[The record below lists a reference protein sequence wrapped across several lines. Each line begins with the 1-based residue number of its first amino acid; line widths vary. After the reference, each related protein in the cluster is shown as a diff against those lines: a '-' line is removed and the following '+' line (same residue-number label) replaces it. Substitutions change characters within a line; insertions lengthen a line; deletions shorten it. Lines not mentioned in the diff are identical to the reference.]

1 MTDNLSR
8 ADGARVLADLHA
20 LRAIGTY
27 KTGVH
32 KPTFSEPHLRSLA
45 WLVQR
50 LPEAGLTGEID
61 GIGNILGTST
71 KAGPKLL
78 AGSHLESQNH
88 AGWLDG
94 PLGVVYA
101 LEAARVIN
109 RDPNINGAV
118 EVASWCDE
126 EGHFGHF
133 LGSRSYV
140 GGVTEA
146 DIDAAR
152 DRNSGKSMRDALR
165 DAGLAGRARAR
176 CERGRHIGYLEA
188 HIEQGET
195 LESSGL
201 KIGVVTSIVG
211 IWQYRITFTG
221 EQNHAGTT
229 RMAIRR
235 DAGLALARF
244 CVAIDERFP
253 AACGPRTVWTT
264 GRITLDPGAPS
275 IIPGAAEMLFQIR
288 DDDPAVIA
296 RLEDLLRSMAAEV
309 DKQGRCSVAVERIR
323 TGTPALMDA
332 SFQQAIEQAGAA
344 CAGGRSLRMPSGA
357 GHDAQVLATVMPAG
371 MLFVPSIGGISHHWT
386 ENTADADIVTGA
398 EVFVD
403 ACRKLLRDNENRRPH
418 CGRRSCLSRFRTSRL
433 LSCLPSI
440 ADAPGAAIGLRPVA
454 ELAVE
459 FHQER
464 NAIGQP
470 PLGARRGQR
479 EITRGPRAE
488 HRKRRRATN
497 SADCGER
504 DIRLRIADLI
514 MGIGEFAEQVQLTAI
529 VHGEDLVRP
538 QEMTQPSRLKIKQLE
553 QKLL

>member
-1 MTDNLSR
+1 MNDNLSR
-8 ADGARVLADLHA
+8 ADGARVLADLHT
-20 LRAIGTY
+20 LRAMGTY

-32 KPTFSEPHLRSLA
+32 KPTFSEPHLASLA

-50 LPEAGLTGEID
+50 LPDAGLTGEID
-61 GIGNILGTST
+61 GIGNILGIST
-71 KAGPKLL
+71 KGGPRLL

-109 RDPNINGAV
+109 RDPNTKGAV

-126 EGHFGHF
+126 EGHFGYF

-152 DRNSGKSMRDALR
+152 DRNSGKTMREALR
-165 DAGLAGRARAR
+165 EAGLAGRARAR
-176 CERGRHIGYLEA
+176 YERGRHIGYLEA

-288 DDDPAVIA
+288 DDDESVIA
-296 RLEDLLRSMAAEV
+296 RLEALLHSMAAEV

-332 SFQQAIEQAGAA
+332 SFQQAIEQASAT

-357 GHDAQVLATVMPAG
+357 GHDAQVLSTVMPAG

-398 EVFVD
+398 EVFVE
-403 ACRKLLRDNENRRPH
+403 ACR
-418 CGRRSCLSRFRTSRL
+418 RL
-433 LSCLPSI
+433 L
-440 ADAPGAAIGLRPVA
+440 
-454 ELAVE
+454 
-459 FHQER
+459 
-464 NAIGQP
+464 
-470 PLGARRGQR
+470 AR
-479 EITRGPRAE
+479 
-488 HRKRRRATN
+488 
-497 SADCGER
+497 
-504 DIRLRIADLI
+504 
-514 MGIGEFAEQVQLTAI
+514 
-529 VHGEDLVRP
+529 
-538 QEMTQPSRLKIKQLE
+538 
-553 QKLL
+553 

>member
-1 MTDNLSR
+1 MPDHHSR
-8 ADGARVLADLHA
+8 VVGARVLADLNA
-20 LRAIGTY
+20 LRAIGGY

-32 KPTFSEPHLRSLA
+32 KPTFSEPHIRSLQ
-45 WLVQR
+45 WLAQR
-50 LPEAGLTGEID
+50 LPEAALTAEID
-61 GIGNILGTST
+61 GIGNVLGTSA
-71 KAGPKLL
+71 KPGPKLL
-78 AGSHLESQNH
+78 AGSHLESQNY

-109 RDPNINGAV
+109 SDPAAHGAI
-118 EVASWCDE
+118 EVAAWCDE
-126 EGHFGHF
+126 EGHFGSF

-140 GGVTEA
+140 GGVTEV

-152 DRNSGKSMRDALR
+152 DRSSGKSMRDALSE
-165 DAGLAGRARAR
+165 AGLAGRARAA

-188 HIEQGET
+188 HIEQGQT

-229 RMAIRR
+229 RMAVRR

-244 CVAIDERFP
+244 CVDIDDRFP
-253 AACGPRTVWTT
+253 ALCGPRTVWTT

-288 DDDPAVIA
+288 DDDADVIA

-309 DKQGRCSVAVERIR
+309 SARGRCTVAVERIR
-323 TGTPALMDA
+323 TGAPAMMDA
-332 SFQQAIEQAGAA
+332 SFQNAIEAA
-344 CAGGRSLRMPSGA
+344 SVAFAGGKSIRMPSGA
-357 GHDAQVLATVMPAG
+357 GHDAQVLATVMRSG

-403 ACRKLLRDNENRRPH
+403 ACR
-418 CGRRSCLSRFRTSRL
+418 RL
-433 LSCLPSI
+433 LK
-440 ADAPGAAIGLRPVA
+440 G
-454 ELAVE
+454 
-459 FHQER
+459 
-464 NAIGQP
+464 
-470 PLGARRGQR
+470 
-479 EITRGPRAE
+479 
-488 HRKRRRATN
+488 
-497 SADCGER
+497 
-504 DIRLRIADLI
+504 
-514 MGIGEFAEQVQLTAI
+514 
-529 VHGEDLVRP
+529 
-538 QEMTQPSRLKIKQLE
+538 
-553 QKLL
+553 